1 MIVHSREGAPA
12 VVPNSLVKL
21 DPGTGKV
28 LDVIRV
34 GRQPV
39 AAAVVGDS
47 VWVSN
52 NEDATVTRVD
62 VKTGHTE
69 TFGELRPSLDLV
81 ADGKGHVWFSTYF
94 YEQVTR
100 IDTQTL
106 HKDIVPLGRKAFL
119 LGIGAGSLWV
129 TDAGQSWRSR
139 NGGTDQPRDDKGRGQ
154 DSGGSLSGRLERA
167 QFAISDRHPE
177 SARTHRHALR
187 FVAVAE
193 ADPVTQGRTLFRR
206 FSALRPRWMR

>member
-21 DPGTGKV
+21 DPGTGEV

-81 ADGKGHVWFSTYF
+81 ADGKGHVWVSLYF

-129 TDAGQSWRSR
+129 TETPANLGDRGTVARKCGTKSCAWRPPLAKRRCRASQDRSR
-139 NGGTDQPRDDKGRGQ
+139 DRRRPYGCVRTGTP
-154 DSGGSLSGRLERA
+154 SGDL
-167 QFAISDRHPE
+167 
-177 SARTHRHALR
+177 
-187 FVAVAE
+187 
-193 ADPVTQGRTLFRR
+193 
-206 FSALRPRWMR
+206 W